1 MIIINKPIS
10 KEELFKKIVFL
21 INDEMVKGVVD
32 LKKQLIALDAPLHA
46 DLEQNLLVAGSS
58 QQDLWGIN
66 LYKDESDE
74 DFIEF
79 DSMINLRP
87 GQNNRSRSVE
97 DPDLRQQITK
107 LINQYIK

>member
-1 MIIINKPIS
+1 MIIIDKLIS
-10 KEELFKKIVFL
+10 KEELFNKIEFL
-21 INDEMVKGVVD
+21 INDEIVKGVVD

-46 DLEQNLLVAGSS
+46 DLEQDLLATGSN

-66 LYKDESDE
+66 LYKDEEGE

-87 GQNNRSRSVE
+87 SQNNRSRGVE
-97 DPDLRQQITK
+97 DPNLRQQIVE